1 MMLNTK
7 NKQQPRNRCFRL
19 IIKEDNLRKRIE
31 IIQERRRNFD
41 SEWAKLNDEERK
53 LSEKKETQLEKHA
66 SHANNSTNQQ
76 SGSGGDSDEIK
87 LKYEIEKLKLEK
99 TDLEARL
106 ESLQRLIEKIN
117 DNLNSESR
125 LTLKELNRL
134 DQSQQEDSSVADSD
148 KFMAKINSVNS
159 KLGYCR
165 Y

>member
-1 MMLNTK
+1 
-7 NKQQPRNRCFRL
+7 
-19 IIKEDNLRKRIE
+19 
-31 IIQERRRNFD
+31 
-41 SEWAKLNDEERK
+41 

-66 SHANNSTNQQ
+66 SHANNSANQQ

-99 TDLEARL
+99 ADLEARL

-165 Y
+165 YSRNKKLER